1 MKKKLLM
8 RTIEIRSSYKRDLKQ
23 VIKQGWDKN
32 AISAVITQ
40 LLQDEIL
47 SPQLKDHAL
56 IGDYKDFRECHIKGD
71 LVIIYQR
78 DSEIL
83 KLFRIGRHQDL
94 FKGY

>member
-1 MKKKLLM
+1 M
-8 RTIEIRSSYKRDLKQ
+8 RTIEIRNTYKRDLKQ
-23 VIKQGWDKN
+23 TIKQGWDKN
-32 AISAVITQ
+32 AISVVVTQ
-40 LLQDEIL
+40 LLQDDIL
-47 SPQLKDHAL
+47 NPQLKDHAL